1 MEGLLILVVPGI
13 LACVIVL
20 PLTALITARRAAR
33 ETESL
38 RTRVSELER
47 ELMRRSQ
54 PEAADGSSVPPLR
67 STSEASAGFK
77 EAPWSKEWGKAS
89 ESASRSQPVGTGG
102 EGVAVAR
109 AEDVAAKS
117 MPQTAR
123 AVSVSEAA
131 AGERLP
137 PPLPPEP
144 ASPPAGISLATL
156 KGSLSWEQFMGAKLY
171 AWIGGI
177 ALFLAVGYFVKYS
190 FERGWIPPAV
200 RVAMGFALGL
210 GLVAGGV
217 TIRRRRQYTILSH
230 TLCATGV
237 LVLYGVTFACRAIYQ
252 FPLFGVGPTFA
263 MMALI
268 TTAGFV
274 LAVRMEARP
283 VAVLGML
290 GGFLTPILLSTGED
304 APVVLFSYIGLL
316 DAGLLAVA
324 MSRRWFFLSP
334 LAVFGTVLMQVG
346 WTAKYF
352 SAGQYFEGSRIL
364 IPMVVLLGFNA
375 LWLGAMKLERRRG
388 ECDRQLGE
396 SALALGVVAFC
407 FACYFQTHASL
418 ALRPWL
424 LFGFV
429 FALDG
434 VILAVSR
441 LDRRLAAWFPL
452 AGAAVF
458 ACLSF
463 WMGRS
468 LTNELLPAAL
478 TFTLV
483 FALAHT
489 VLPLWL
495 RRWDGESASEL
506 RWTMFFP
513 PVALLALLIPV
524 FRLPELSVLIWP
536 VILLIDV
543 LAVALAAVT
552 LSVSVV
558 VGILVLT
565 LLAAFGAVF
574 KISPQL
580 DGLPT
585 LLAVIGAS
593 AAFFIAASVWLRG
606 KVSAGEG
613 AGRSELEALLS
624 RQLPAFAVVLPF
636 LLLVIMVGRLDLP
649 DPSPVFGLAMVLVI
663 LTLIVTRMFRM
674 PWLPLIGLACVVVL
688 EQAWQSRL
696 LRPEAAATA
705 LTWQLMYLA
714 AFGAY
719 PFALRSHFNRVS
731 GPWVASALALP
742 AQFLLVHDLVRRVW
756 PNEWM
761 GLLAAAFALPALAG
775 LAVVL
780 KSRESDAATRQ
791 TQIALYGGVAL
802 FFITLMVPLQF
813 SRQWITV
820 SWALEG
826 AALCWLFHRVPHP
839 GLRLTGV
846 GLLVVCFIRL
856 ALNPAV
862 LLYHPRAG
870 TPVFNWYLYTY
881 GLVIAALFLAARL
894 LAPPRDGVAGLRAPP
909 ILAALGTILAFL
921 LMNIQIADFFTPP
934 GAPRLIF
941 RFSGHFARDMSYSV
955 GWALFALGLLVAGL
969 LKKLRAAR
977 YAALALLGATMLKLF
992 LHDLARL
999 DALYRI
1005 GALAAVAVVALIA
1018 SFLYQKFTAAA
1029 PAREG
1034 VSGSATA
1041 DPRAKDVGTGT

>member
-1 MEGLLILVVPGI
+1 MEGFLILVLLGI
-13 LACVIVL
+13 VAGVVVL
-20 PLTALITARRAAR
+20 PLAALITARRAAR
-33 ETESL
+33 ETEAL
-38 RTRVSELER
+38 RNRVSELER
-47 ELMRRSQ
+47 ELVHRSR
-54 PEAADGSSVPPLR
+54 PGTGEVSSTLTPQ
-67 STSEASAGFK
+67 STSESSAGSE
-77 EAPWSKEWGKAS
+77 EATRSKKWSQEPAFSSGPQS
-89 ESASRSQPVGTGG
+89 VENGS
-102 EGVAVAR
+102 EGVAAPIVG
-109 AEDVAAKS
+109 DSVAKS
-117 MPQTAR
+117 TRPVAGSLS
-123 AVSVSEAA
+123 ASDAA
-131 AGERLP
+131 AEEQLP

-144 ASPPAGISLATL
+144 APPSAGILLAAMRGTL
-156 KGSLSWEQFMGAKLY
+156 NWEQFMGAKLY
-171 AWIGGI
+171 AWIGGL

-190 FERGWIPPAV
+190 FERGWIPPGL

-217 TIRRRRQYTILSH
+217 MIRRRQYTILSH

-252 FPLFGVGPTFA
+252 FPMFGVGPAFGL
-263 MMALI
+263 MALI
-268 TTAGFV
+268 TAAGFL
-274 LAVRMEARP
+274 LAVRMEARS

-290 GGFLTPILLSTGED
+290 GGFLTPILLSTGQD

-324 MSRRWFFLSP
+324 LSRRWFFLSP

-346 WTAKYF
+346 WTARFF

-364 IPMVVLLGFNA
+364 IPMAVLLGFNA
-375 LWLGAMKLERRRG
+375 LWLGAMTLERRRG

-396 SALALGVVAFC
+396 SAVALVVTAFC
-407 FACYFQTHASL
+407 FACYFQTHAAL

-429 FALDG
+429 FVLDG
-434 VILAVSR
+434 VILAISR
-441 LDRRLAAWFPL
+441 LDRRLAAGFPL
-452 AGAAVF
+452 AGVAVF

-463 WMGRS
+463 WMSRS
-468 LTNELLPAAL
+468 LTNELMPAAL

-489 VLPLWL
+489 LLPLWL
-495 RRWDGESASEL
+495 RRRDGVSAAEL

-513 PVALLALLIPV
+513 PLALLALLIPV
-524 FRLPELSVLIWP
+524 FKLPEVSVLIWP
-536 VILLIDV
+536 VILLVDV

-565 LLAAFGAVF
+565 LLAALGAFF
-574 KISPQL
+574 KIPPQL

-585 LLAVIGAS
+585 LLVVIGAS
-593 AAFFIAASVWLRG
+593 AALFIAASAWLRG
-606 KVSAGEG
+606 KVPTREG
-613 AGRSELEALLS
+613 SEPGELEAMLS

-649 DPSPVFGLAMVLVI
+649 DPSPVFGLAMLLVVL
-663 LTLIVTRMFRM
+663 LLAATRMFRV

-696 LRPEAAATA
+696 LRPESAPTA
-705 LTWQLMYLA
+705 LAWQLMYLA

-719 PFALRSHFNRVS
+719 PFALRGHFRDVS
-731 GPWVASALALP
+731 GPWVASALSLP
-742 AQFLLVHDLVRRVW
+742 AQFFCVHDLVRTVW
-756 PNEWM
+756 PNEFM

-775 LAVVL
+775 LAAVV
-780 KSRESDAATRQ
+780 KRTEPWAATRQ

-802 FFITLMVPLQF
+802 FFITLIAPLQF
-813 SRQWITV
+813 SRQWITM

-846 GLLVVCFIRL
+846 GLLVVCFVRL

-862 LLYHPRAG
+862 FSYQPRAE
-870 TPVFNWYLYTY
+870 TPIFNWYLYTY
-881 GLVIAALFLAARL
+881 GLAIAALFLTARL
-894 LAPPRDGVAGLRAPP
+894 LAPARDWVAGFRAPP
-909 ILAALGTILAFL
+909 ILVTLGTILAFL

-934 GAPRLIF
+934 GEPRLTF

-977 YAALALLGATMLKLF
+977 YAALALLGVTMLKLF

-1018 SFLYQKFTAAA
+1018 SFLYQKFTAATPETEA
-1029 PAREG
+1029 A
-1034 VSGSATA
+1034 SGSAKA
-1041 DPRAKDVGTGT
+1041 DP